1 MEAHEKHE
9 MQENGGCACSEN
21 SCECQEG
28 SVCSAEKEKSM
39 PRRAYVPA
47 VDVVDSSGSVDLVV
61 DLPGVAEGG
70 VDLSLE
76 KSVLTISAVPAD
88 GVIAGKKLVYAE
100 YGVGE
105 YRRSFTL
112 SDEVDQENISA
123 SLKNGVLR
131 VRLPKSAPVSRK
143 IAVSAS

>member
-9 MQENGGCACSEN
+9 IQGSCGC
-21 SCECQEG
+21 G
-28 SVCSAEKEKSM
+28 CSAPAKEENAVEKSAESL

-47 VDVVDSSGSVDLVV
+47 VDIIESSDSVELVV

-70 VDLSLE
+70 VDLNIE
-76 KSVLTISAVPAD
+76 KNVMTLSAVPAD

-105 YRRSFTL
+105 YRRSFSL
-112 SDEVDQENISA
+112 SDEVEQDKITA

-131 VRLPKSAPVSRK
+131 ITLPKTTPVSRK
-143 IAVSAS
+143 ISVSAS

>member
-1 MEAHEKHE
+1 MEAHEKNE
-9 MQENGGCACSEN
+9 VQDCCGC
-21 SCECQEG
+21 G
-28 SVCSAEKEKSM
+28 CSAPAKEENAVEKSAESL

-47 VDVVDSSGSVDLVV
+47 VDIVESSDSVELVV

-70 VDLSLE
+70 VDLNIE
-76 KSVLTISAVPAD
+76 KNVMTLSAVPAD

-112 SDEVDQENISA
+112 SDEVEQDKISA

-131 VRLPKSAPVSRK
+131 INLPKAAPVSRK
-143 IAVSAS
+143 ISVSAS